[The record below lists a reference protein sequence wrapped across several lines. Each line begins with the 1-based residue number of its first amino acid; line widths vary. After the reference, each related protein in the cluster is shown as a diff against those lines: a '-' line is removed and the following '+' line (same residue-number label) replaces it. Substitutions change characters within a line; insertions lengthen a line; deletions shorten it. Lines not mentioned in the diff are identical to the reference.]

1 MTTDNVNRDQHSVIT
16 GIQAGAVSFVDE
28 GVEKVLD
35 IFQEKA
41 AANMVCLTTFTH
53 GRGLAGRQMPGVK
66 FPDHGSQESDE
77 KTFYG
82 GNYATPHPEYYSN
95 TVIKVPHA
103 PDLGKFDVLAA
114 VAGSIKKRNMKLV
127 CCLEDQWHTEVPG
140 VSECLEVDLMGRK
153 SNTLCLFNPNVR
165 EFWKALV
172 TDTVRSYDIDG
183 IMLFNE
189 RNGPLLNALGASHFQ
204 SIEPT
209 RVTCFCDY
217 HIAEARR
224 HGIDAG
230 RAKEGYMQLAK
241 FVQASLKGQRPSD
254 GYYVEFERLLLQYPE
269 IVAWDR
275 LFDMGKHQVLEDVSA
290 AAKAGKKDI
299 QVGFHIEHVNSFN
312 PFFRA
317 TRNYEELAARADFL
331 KIVVYNNCG
340 GERYANFIRNIG
352 STMFRDVPLEE
363 LMGMNNHLL
372 NYTGEAP
379 LDQLATAG
387 LSPDYVFRE
396 MQRAI
401 AGVKGKSKVVAG
413 IDVNIPT
420 AEGSRKA
427 SPEDTYAAVIAAM
440 KSGSQGVIL
449 SRKYSEMML
458 GNVDAAGRA
467 MRDAAKAK

>member
-1 MTTDNVNRDQHSVIT
+1 MTTDNVNDRSMIT
-16 GIQAGAVSFVDE
+16 GVQVGAVSFSDE

-35 IFQEKA
+35 FFQQKA
-41 AANMVCLTTFTH
+41 AANTVFITTFTH

-66 FPDHGSQESDE
+66 FPDHGSMESDE

-82 GNYATPHPEYYSN
+82 GNYATPHPEYYKN

-103 PDLGKFDVLAA
+103 PDLGKFDVLESVIGPA
-114 VAGSIKKRNMKLV
+114 KKRNMKVV

-153 SNTLCLFNPNVR
+153 ANTLCLFNPNVR

-172 TDTVRSYDIDG
+172 TDTVRSYDVDG
-183 IMLFNE
+183 VMLFNE

-204 SIEPT
+204 AIEPT
-209 RVTCFCDY
+209 RVTCFCEY
-217 HIAEARR
+217 HLNEAKRQ
-224 HGIDAG
+224 GIDAN
-230 RAKEGYMQLAK
+230 RAKEGYTKLAA
-241 FVQASLKGQRPSD
+241 FIRASLKGQRPSD
-254 GYYVEFERLLLQYPE
+254 GYYVEFERLMLQYPE

-275 LFDMGKHQVLEDVSA
+275 LFDQGKHEVLDEVYT
-290 AAKAGKKDI
+290 AAKAGNKNI
-299 QVGFHIEHVNSFN
+299 EVGFHIEHVNSFN

-317 TRNYEELAARADFL
+317 TREYEKLAEKADFL

-352 STMFRDVPLEE
+352 SSLFRDVPLEE
-363 LMGMNNHLL
+363 LMRMNNHLL

-396 MQRAI
+396 MERAI
-401 AGVKGKSKVVAG
+401 AGVKGKCRVVAG
-413 IDVNIPT
+413 IDVNIPV

-427 SPEDTYAAVIAAM
+427 SPEDTYAATAAAL
-440 KSGSQGVIL
+440 KAGSNGIVL
-449 SRKYSEMML
+449 SRKYSEMTL
-458 GNVDAAGRA
+458 GNIEAAGRA
-467 MRDAAKAK
+467 INEVTKSK

>member
-1 MTTDNVNRDQHSVIT
+1 MANIT
-16 GIQAGAVSFVDE
+16 GIQVGAVSFVDE

-41 AANMVCLTTFTH
+41 AANTVFVTTFTH

-66 FPDHGSQESDE
+66 FPDHGSMASDE

-82 GNYATPHPEYYSN
+82 GNYATPNPKYYSN

-103 PDLGKFDVLAA
+103 PDLGKFDVIEAIAEPL
-114 VAGSIKKRNMKLV
+114 KRRNMKLV
-127 CCLEDQWHTEVPG
+127 CCVEDQWHNDVPG
-140 VSECLEVDLMGRK
+140 VSECLEVDVMGRK

-204 SIEPT
+204 AIEPT
-209 RVTCFCDY
+209 RVTCFCEY
-217 HIAEARR
+217 HIAEAKK
-224 HGIDAG
+224 HGIDVN

-254 GYYVEFERLLLQYPE
+254 GYYVEFQRLLLQYPE

-275 LFDMGKHQVLEDVSA
+275 LFDMGKHQVLEDVYTT
-290 AAKAGKKDI
+290 AKANKKDI

-312 PFFRA
+312 PIFRA
-317 TRNYEELAARADFL
+317 TRNYEELAQKADFL

-352 STMFRDVPLEE
+352 STLFRDVPLEE
-363 LMGMNNHLL
+363 LMRMNNRVL
-372 NYTGEAP
+372 NYADEAP

-387 LSPDYVFRE
+387 LSADYVFRE

-401 AGVKGKSKVVAG
+401 AGVKGKCGVVAG

-420 AEGSRKA
+420 SPGSRFA
-427 SPEDTYAAVIAAM
+427 SPDDTYKATLAGLKA
-440 KSGSQGVIL
+440 GSQGVIL

-458 GNVDAAGRA
+458 ANVAAAGRA
-467 MRDAAKAK
+467 IKESLK